1 MIEPFE
7 ETRKINQIISLG
19 GYTGMTEK
27 QFFEQQI
34 ILWLRSRERKEQ
46 LTGERYYVGEQD
58 ILRRQRT
65 AIGRNGE
72 LETVNNLPNNQIV
85 DNQYA
90 KAVDQKTNY
99 LVGKPFTIKSENK
112 EYTKKLNEVF
122 GSSFAR
128 ILNNVCQDSI
138 NGGIGWVYFYYDQ
151 QGKAAFKR
159 IPPFQLLPFWGDEEH
174 TQLDCAVRVY
184 PVETWEGLEK
194 RIIMKVELYK
204 ADGLWRYIYD
214 AGELIP
220 DVEAGEHEPYIT
232 VADQTG
238 ENLAYN
244 WIKIPLIPFKY
255 NAKEIPMIR
264 RVKSLQ
270 DSINMILSE
279 WANRMEEDPRKSII
293 VLTEYDGQDLGEFR
307 KNLSTYGAIKIRKD
321 GGVNMLEIEINSSN
335 FEAILKMFK
344 AKLIENAR
352 AFDAK
357 DDRMGNNP
365 NQMNIQSVY
374 ADMDLDAN
382 GMEIE
387 YQAAMEELVWFV
399 NQYLIQSGAGD
410 FSEEKVTFVFNRDI
424 MVNEGEVITNI
435 SNSQSILSRE
445 TLVEH
450 HPYVTDAEA
459 EMARIEKEEQ
469 DNMEK
474 ALGYNNAF
482 SQNNPEG
489 QAAREE

>member
-65 AIGRNGE
+65 AIGRDGK
-72 LETVNNLPNNQIV
+72 LEVVKNLPNNQIV

-90 KAVDQKTNY
+90 KAVDQKVNY
-99 LVGKPFTIKSENK
+99 LVGKPFTIKSQNEI
-112 EYTKKLNEVF
+112 YTKKLNEVF
-122 GSSFAR
+122 NSSFAR
-128 ILNNVCQDSI
+128 TLNNVCEDSI
-138 NGGIGWVYFYYDQ
+138 NGGIGWIFFYYDQ
-151 QGKAAFKR
+151 QGKPAFKR
-159 IPPFQLLPFWGDEEH
+159 IPPFQLLPFWADEEH

-184 PVETWEGLEK
+184 PAEVWEGLEK

-204 ADGLWRYIYD
+204 PDGLWRYIYD
-214 AGELIP
+214 TGELIP
-220 DVEAGEHEPYIT
+220 DIEAGEHESYIT
-232 VADQTG
+232 VADQSG
-238 ENLAYN
+238 ESLAYN
-244 WIKIPLIPFKY
+244 WVKIPLIPFKY
-255 NAKEIPMIR
+255 NAKEIPLIR

-307 KNLSTYGAIKIRKD
+307 RNLSTYGAIKIRKD
-321 GGVNMLEIEINSSN
+321 GGVSMLEIEVNSSN

-344 AKLIENAR
+344 TKLIENAR

-410 FSEEKVTFVFNRDI
+410 FSGEKVTFVFNRDI
-424 MVNEGEVITNI
+424 MVNEGEIITNI
-435 SNSQSILSRE
+435 SNSGNILSRE

-450 HPYVTDAEA
+450 HPFVADAKL
-459 EMARIEKEEQ
+459 EMERIEKEEQ
-469 DNMEK
+469 QSLEK

-482 SQNNPEG
+482 PSNNQKEQISQE
-489 QAAREE
+489 